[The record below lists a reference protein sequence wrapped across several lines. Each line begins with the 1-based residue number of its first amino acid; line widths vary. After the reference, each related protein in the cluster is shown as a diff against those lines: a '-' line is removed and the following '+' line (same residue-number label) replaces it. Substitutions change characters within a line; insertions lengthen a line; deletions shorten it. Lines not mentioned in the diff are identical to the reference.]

1 MREAASTVLERLQ
14 VSLVLSIET
23 AQDLMTDL
31 RSSVDVCL
39 PSSLAVETEV
49 SKLGCFRTWTA

>member
-49 SKLGCFRTWTA
+49 SKLGCFRT